1 MQEIKCSCGHINP
14 YGTEVCGSCGKPL
27 ADADSDRLLN
37 MRYEGAARRSQT
49 YNKTIIDKIWNFFSS
64 VKVGIAIIVI
74 TLIASSIGT
83 IFPQEMF
90 IPPGETPA
98 QFYAEEHGALGQ
110 LYYSLGLHN
119 LYGSWWYMLLIAALG
134 TSIIV
139 ASIDRF
145 FPLYKALKSQRV
157 TRHKSFMKRQRI
169 FGTSNVDNVD
179 ETMAGAQKILKDKR
193 YNIRTE
199 NGNLLAEKNR
209 WARWGPYVNHIG
221 LILFLIGAS
230 LRFFPG
236 MYIDDN
242 VWVREGQTEVIP
254 GTSGEYY
261 VENEAFTVE
270 YHEQEEDAEDQAPL
284 EDTFRTDAVLYQPQ
298 GDTVG
303 VDQELEEIDRH
314 AIEVNDAFHFDDY
327 SLYQVDYKLDE
338 LKEMSFEVEDT
349 QTDETVGSF
358 TVDLND
364 PDDGF
369 ELENN
374 ENVRIHSYFPNFYIN
389 EEGVP
394 TTENDVPDNPGF
406 IFEMTNPDTEDVEHT
421 FVGIQANYNV
431 SPNQEA
437 NRYAYEFAGMD
448 TNHVTGLTVRKDHTL
463 PFLIAGGAIFM
474 IGLVQGSYWPHR
486 RIWLQRKDGEVWLAG
501 HTNKNWESLKK
512 DIHAVTEET
521 EVTTPQD
528 QTDEADEQTELENKD
543 ENMQS

>member
-27 ADADSDRLLN
+27 SDTDSDQLLN

-90 IPPGETPA
+90 IPPGETAA

-119 LYGSWWYMLLIAALG
+119 LYGSWWYMLLVAALG
-134 TSIIV
+134 TSIII

-157 TRHKSFMKRQRI
+157 TRHKGFMKRQRI
-169 FGTSNVDNVD
+169 FGTSHVDNVD
-179 ETMAGAQKILKDKR
+179 ETMDKAQKILKDKR

-221 LILFLIGAS
+221 LIVFLVGAS
-230 LRFFPG
+230 LRFFPD
-236 MYIDDN
+236 MYIDEN
-242 VWVREGQTEVIP
+242 LWVREGQTEVIP

-270 YHEQEEDAEDQAPL
+270 YHEQEEGAEEEAAPL
-284 EDTFRTDAVLYQPQ
+284 EDTFRTDAVLYQPEE
-298 GDTVG
+298 GGTVG
-303 VDQELEEIDRH
+303 VDQELEEIDRQ

-338 LKEMSFEVEDT
+338 LREMSFDVEDT
-349 QTDETVGSF
+349 QTGETVGSF
-358 TVDLND
+358 TVDLNE
-364 PDDGF
+364 PDDDY

-374 ENVRIHSYFPNFYIN
+374 ENVRIHSYFPNFNIN

-406 IFEMTNPDTEDVEHT
+406 IFEMENSDTGDMEHT
-421 FVGIQANYNV
+421 FVGVQANYNV
-431 SPNQEA
+431 SPNQED
-437 NRYAYEFAGMD
+437 NRYVFEFAGLD
-448 TNHVTGLTVRKDHTL
+448 TNHVTGLTVRKDNTL
-463 PFLIAGGAIFM
+463 PFLIVGGAIFM

-521 EVTTPQD
+521 QVTTPRD
-528 QTDEADEQTELENKD
+528 QTDEDDEQTAEKD
-543 ENMQS
+543 ENI